1 MWLLL
6 GGLAILAT
14 MTNMYLFSKGK
25 DYRFAMV
32 AGLSFTALTLCAEIS
47 LVADWIEREDW
58 SAASELVNYQWALWF
73 ATFASIILNMLP
85 LLMER
90 KGKVSRRQSSVNK

>member
-1 MWLLL
+1 MWVLL

-14 MTNMYLFSKGK
+14 LFNIYLFSTGK
-25 DYRFAMV
+25 DYRFAMS
-32 AGLSFTALTLCAEIS
+32 AGLSLTALTLCAEIS
-47 LVADWIEREDW
+47 LVADWIAREDW

-85 LLMER
+85 LFLER
-90 KGKVSRRQSSVNK
+90 RGKPSSGSR

>member
-1 MWLLL
+1 MWVLL

-14 MTNMYLFSKGK
+14 IINIYLFSRGK
-25 DYRFAMV
+25 DFRFAMA

-47 LVADWIEREDW
+47 LVAIWIAREDW

-85 LLMER
+85 LFMGS
-90 KGKVSRRQSSVNK
+90 KGKVSSRHS